1 MPVLLKM
8 RFYIQ
13 ADQDWSVL
21 WISVMQIKAVFGIW
35 YSVNTQLMVWKL
47 GFASFNAKLQCQ
59 ERLSAFYFSLQGG
72 KKKSLTSWYKYILK
86 GLDIIKD
93 LVTCSFNLL
102 RSSDLR
108 GNCSQ

>member
-1 MPVLLKM
+1 MPILLKM

-72 KKKSLTSWYKYILK
+72 KKKK
-86 GLDIIKD
+86 LDILIQVHLEGFRHHKRFGD
-93 LVTCSFNLL
+93 LFF
-102 RSSDLR
+102 
-108 GNCSQ
+108 